1 MKTAIIPGSFDPI
14 TVGHLD
20 IIQRASHL
28 FDRVIVL
35 VIQNRNKG
43 QGMFD
48 ITERATLIEK
58 SIANLENVE
67 VNCWRGLLVDAARKY
82 NADAIIKGVR
92 ALTDLEYELAQAS
105 ANKQLNPNVETVFMP
120 TRTAFSFIS
129 SSMVRE
135 VVSYGGNIDKFV
147 PSVIIDDVNK
157 HKPKSV

>member
-67 VNCWRGLLVDAARKY
+67 VNCWRGLLVDA
-82 NADAIIKGVR
+82 
-92 ALTDLEYELAQAS
+92 
-105 ANKQLNPNVETVFMP
+105 
-120 TRTAFSFIS
+120 
-129 SSMVRE
+129 
-135 VVSYGGNIDKFV
+135 
-147 PSVIIDDVNK
+147 
-157 HKPKSV
+157 